1 MSKGLDMP
9 PTEYFE
15 KVGLTVG
22 VFDYLHPG
30 HIMMFQE
37 CHKQCDY
44 LIVGINDATNLDAW
58 KQKPIQ
64 LLKER
69 VMMVEALEV
78 VDETFVY
85 SGEKE
90 LYKLLQTLSYHIRF
104 VGEDHKASPLTGED
118 IPDHLDKVI
127 YIPRNHGFSST
138 VMKYRA
144 YWKAI
149 QDKDSNTFYSPEGYE
164 WSDIVSGNLFP
175 KN

>member
-1 MSKGLDMP
+1 MSKGIDMP
-9 PTEYFE
+9 PTEYYE

-37 CHKQCDY
+37 CHKRCDY
-44 LIVGINDATNLDAW
+44 LIVGINDATNLEAH
-58 KQKPIQ
+58 KQEPIQ

-69 VMMVEALEV
+69 IIMIEALEV
-78 VDETFVY
+78 VDETFIY

-90 LYKLLQTLSYHIRF
+90 LHKILQTLDYHIRF
-104 VGEDHKASPLTGED
+104 VGEDHKDAPLTGED
-118 IPDHLDKVI
+118 IPGHLDKVI
-127 YIPRNHGFSST
+127 YVSRNHGFSST

-144 YWKAI
+144 YAKSLTGNAKLEMP
-149 QDKDSNTFYSPEGYE
+149 DGYSWE
-164 WSDIVSGNLFP
+164 DVVSGNLFP

>member
-1 MSKGLDMP
+1 MSKGLDVP
-9 PTEYFE
+9 PMEIFD

-69 VMMVEALEV
+69 IMMVEALEGV
-78 VDETFVY
+78 NETFVY

-90 LYKLLQTLSYHIRF
+90 LYKLLQKHKNNKEVEAMLFERLTLPEIPSFSTR
-104 VGEDHKASPLTGED
+104 GEISIIWL
-118 IPDHLDKVI
+118 
-127 YIPRNHGFSST
+127 
-138 VMKYRA
+138 
-144 YWKAI
+144 
-149 QDKDSNTFYSPEGYE
+149 
-164 WSDIVSGNLFP
+164 
-175 KN
+175 